1 MLVIFLVI
9 GIMYMV
15 IRNGGGFV
23 PTLVNVMTIIGF
35 FIQLVTTEWN
45 DVFELC
51 KHGTPYTFVFSL
63 GN

>member
-35 FIQLVTTEWN
+35 LFNWLQLS
-45 DVFELC
+45 
-51 KHGTPYTFVFSL
+51 GMMSL
-63 GN
+63 NCASMALPIPLFLV